1 MCVWVKVKR
10 TGLVWVTR
18 KLCVCVIRCISKEQ
32 HSHKVTGS
40 RFVNANS
47 FLTTGNW
54 ISLQMRR
61 FIVNIQISLKRGL
74 LSVDDSLETEKR
86 YMKSQG
92 IPQSYIKQ
100 KSQKLCLFGSLN
112 HFRRVYATV
121 SRQLPPSH
129 SRSL

>member
-40 RFVNANS
+40 RFVNS

-61 FIVNIQISLKRGL
+61 FIVNIQISLERGL

-86 YMKSQG
+86 YTKSQG

-112 HFRRVYATV
+112 HFRCVYATV

-129 SRSL
+129 SRFL